1 MEPPASPHLFRIK
14 DLSDATGIPENTI
27 RRYARFFAVYLPC
40 EQHGKRRVYYP
51 ACLERIK

>member
-1 MEPPASPHLFRIK
+1 METPASPHLFRIK

-40 EQHGKRRVYYP
+40 EQHSKRRVYYP